1 MLRKKILLVGNPSLR
16 RIKFLKFDI
25 LGDHQNKMSL
35 QKMRQKKV
43 PKLGVVRSQLKSR
56 ATCDVIKRKRGNIF
70 NCRFSFSF
78 CHNR

>member
-16 RIKFLKFDI
+16 RIKFLKFNI
-25 LGDHQNKMSL
+25 LGDHQNKMSAAE
-35 QKMRQKKV
+35 V
-43 PKLGVVRSQLKSR
+43 TVEVGKLGVVRSQLKSR